1 MLHIH
6 QTYTKG
12 GPYQPEVLDGHTG
25 AALPNGAA
33 LAIPAGQDRTLLLV
47 RFSPT
52 DADAD
57 EGALGS
63 IALHCVHAGMLLKA
77 ELSYSAKPARSQPL
91 PKPGLGGARKGSAP
105 GSLSSSC
112 RLAPGPVRTTSL
124 RAPLPTTKPTPG
136 ASKPGCAAAPAPT
149 VAQDCSSR
157 RGSAHGELR
166 SEGGGGARGALT
178 GASHAAGGAG
188 GRVETAGRAVGDDED
203 DVLPDCSRARDQGP
217 QPPQAAGGAAA
228 HGGTKPRAT
237 KQLFPPPQ
245 GLQGMQ
251 PDPPLEGLPAR
262 PIGDAAAPTLPQG
275 LHGDSA
281 AATAHAASAATAA
294 AATMPPP
301 AARLGAAPRPP
312 RMPYQPRSSLHLSSS
327 GSVPHPRQAAA
338 ASALGLVPIAST
350 PKRLCT
356 SAAPSVQSSPQ
367 RLSPGR
373 SLSGSGMLSSH
384 QPASGV
390 CVYMCMCVCV
400 ISLPCM
406 HSWESCMLSS
416 HQLASG
422 VCVYVCMCVCV
433 LSACLA
439 CTPGNRACPAA
450 TNWPQVCVCVFSA
463 CLACTPGNRACP
475 AAVLM
480 RVQWPTQTCHCSTGC
495 IAARTHPPLATPHAT
510 FASLCVP
517 HLPAATWC
525 TPPHPL
531 VHMPALSPLYASL
544 PLVASTSPA
553 SLTICI
559 NPPCPLS
566 LWVQACP
573 TQPARS
579 MGVVARP
586 PRPPVAAAR
595 PRKLAC
601 PAPQAAPT
609 WSGTP
614 SESHPCG
621 SSNCV
626 HVATHTRART
636 HTLAHTRMRRN
647 AASMWARTHAPMQ
660 VRMHV
665 VCCCTH
671 LQRHTQ
677 RAMGGCRAAPAALPV
692 LPPFAGLPWLLVLR
706 SVLRLVCM
714 NTPSSQSGGLYV

>member
-433 LSACLA
+433 CVCYQLA
-439 CTPGNRACPAA
+439 LHALLGIVHAQQPPTGLKC
-450 TNWPQVCVCVFSA
+450 VCVCVLSLPCMHSWESCMPSSRAHARSVAHTNMPLLHRLHRSTDAPPPGDPSRHLCLPLCAPPARCDLVHSSSPPSA
-463 CLACTPGNRACP
+463 HACP
-475 AAVLM
+475 VPL
-480 RVQWPTQTCHCSTGC
+480 VCKP
-495 IAARTHPPLATPHAT
+495 AARGQH
-510 FASLCVP
+510 FARLSH
-517 HLPAATWC
+517 HL
-525 TPPHPL
+525 HQ
-531 VHMPALSPLYASL
+531 PALSFVPLGSGLPHSASK
-544 PLVASTSPA
+544 VHG
-553 SLTICI
+553 
-559 NPPCPLS
+559 
-566 LWVQACP
+566 
-573 TQPARS
+573 R
-579 MGVVARP
+579 G
-586 PRPPVAAAR
+586 
-595 PRKLAC
+595 
-601 PAPQAAPT
+601 
-609 WSGTP
+609 GTP
-614 SESHPCG
+614 TKA
-621 SSNCV
+621 SS
-626 HVATHTRART
+626 R
-636 HTLAHTRMRRN
+636 
-647 AASMWARTHAPMQ
+647 
-660 VRMHV
+660 
-665 VCCCTH
+665 
-671 LQRHTQ
+671 
-677 RAMGGCRAAPAALPV
+677 GGTPTK
-692 LPPFAGLPWLLVLR
+692 AGLPRPASRTHLER
-706 SVLRLVCM
+706 HAE
-714 NTPSSQSGGLYV
+714 